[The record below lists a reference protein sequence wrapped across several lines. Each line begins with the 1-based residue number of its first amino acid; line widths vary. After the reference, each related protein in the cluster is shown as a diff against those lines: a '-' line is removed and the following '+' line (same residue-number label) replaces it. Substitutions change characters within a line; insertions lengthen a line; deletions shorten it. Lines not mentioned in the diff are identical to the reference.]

1 MPLTGA
7 PELRVD
13 LDPDTGVLIL
23 ELHRPEAR
31 NALTLTMLTAL
42 ADALD
47 AAESDDAVRVVALTG
62 AGRGFCAGG
71 DLKVFARGE
80 SIFGLVS
87 EPETR
92 TARQR
97 EMQRR
102 TSVRL
107 RELRKP
113 TIALINGSAVGAGL
127 GLALACDLR
136 YMAAG
141 ATLRT
146 GFVNVGLAGDFGCT
160 WLLNSV
166 IGPSRTAELLFFA
179 TPLSAEDALRER
191 LVHEVFPAGE
201 LMASGRERAERL
213 ARLSAAALEGI
224 KDNLARAQHSSLAD
238 AADAEVSWHV
248 RLLATPEHRSAAEAM
263 SRALP
268 PPASRP
274 DRCGAPARAARTYT
288 DMTPTGDTQP

>member
-1 MPLTGA
+1 
-7 PELRVD
+7 
-13 LDPDTGVLIL
+13 
-23 ELHRPEAR
+23 
-31 NALTLTMLTAL
+31 MLTAL

-47 AAESDDAVRVVALTG
+47 AAESDDAVRVVALG
-62 AGRGFCAGG
+62 LSAAEFYVRSG

-80 SIFGLVS
+80 SIFGPVS

-127 GLALACDLR
+127 ALACDLR

-160 WLLNSV
+160 WLLDSV
-166 IGPSRTAELLFFA
+166 IEAVPHRRGSCSSLHDPAERRGNA
-179 TPLSAEDALRER
+179 AGDTSCTR
-191 LVHEVFPAGE
+191 VFPSQRE
-201 LMASGRERAERL
+201 LMAAG
-213 ARLSAAALEGI
+213 
-224 KDNLARAQHSSLAD
+224 
-238 AADAEVSWHV
+238 W
-248 RLLATPEHRSAAEAM
+248 
-263 SRALP
+263 
-268 PPASRP
+268 
-274 DRCGAPARAARTYT
+274 
-288 DMTPTGDTQP
+288 

>member
-1 MPLTGA
+1 MALAGA

-13 LDPDTGVLIL
+13 LDPDTGVLVL

-31 NALTLTMLTAL
+31 NALTLAMLTAL

-47 AAESDDAVRVVALTG
+47 AAELDDAVRVVALTG

-80 SIFGLVS
+80 SIFGPAS
-87 EPETR
+87 EPEVR
-92 TARQR
+92 LVRHR
-97 EMQRR
+97 DLQRR

-136 YMAAG
+136 YMAAD
-141 ATLRT
+141 AMLRT
-146 GFVNVGLAGDFGCT
+146 GFVNAGLAGDFGCT

-166 IGPSRTAELLFFA
+166 LGPARTTELLFFA
-179 TPLSAEDALRER
+179 TPMSAEDALRER

-201 LMASGRERAERL
+201 LMAAGRARAEQL
-213 ARLSAAALEGI
+213 ARLSAAALEAV
-224 KDNLARAQHSSLAD
+224 KDNVARAQHSSLAE
-238 AADAEVSWHV
+238 AADVEVSWHV
-248 RLLATPEHRSAAEAM
+248 RLQATAEHRSAVEALN
-263 SRALP
+263 RAIS
-268 PPASRP
+268 ASVP
-274 DRCGAPARAARTYT
+274 GA
-288 DMTPTGDTQP
+288 